1 MWHSVQDQKEA
12 VSPKQFAELKTEQA
26 KLQKDFIAKAIRRAN
41 GCLLELAGG
50 LVPSPY
56 YGRHKGS
63 GGDYLTEYKDY
74 CAWLEQEYAQK
85 EFNLIP
91 NLIHLELCHFD
102 AVDPDY
108 VYAELRQL
116 FVDAGWGERTVVHKR
131 AGPDNMVWVS
141 LEPVEEEEG
150 NFPLD
155 TKHVSYMEDQRV
167 YYWLN
172 HLKVPSN
179 LPYEKYSND
188 QRRKL
193 LMNYVVD
200 HENKS

>member
-1 MWHSVQDQKEA
+1 MWHSVQDQKEV
-12 VSPKQFAELKTEQA
+12 VSPKQFAELKVEQT
-26 KLQKDFIAKAIRRAN
+26 KKQKDFIKNAIKRAN
-41 GCLLELAGG
+41 NCLLEIAGG
-50 LVPSPY
+50 LTPSPY

-63 GGDYLTEYKDY
+63 GGDYLKQYEEY
-74 CAWLEQEYAQK
+74 CAWLEKEYAQK

-102 AVDPDY
+102 AIDPEY
-108 VYAELRQL
+108 VYVELRQR
-116 FVDAGWGERTVVHKR
+116 FIDAGWGERTVVHKR
-131 AGPDNMVWVS
+131 AGPENMVWVS

-155 TKHVSYMEDQRV
+155 RKLVASMEDQRV

-172 HLKVPSN
+172 HLKVTSD
-179 LPYEKYSND
+179 LPFEKYSNN

-193 LMNYVVD
+193 LLKYVIE
-200 HENKS
+200 HETKS